1 MEMIANITQQELTRV
16 QSNGEVESK
25 IKLRKPSHTNLL
37 ENVQNIP
44 YMSTDNLAPEKPQVS
59 QESERKVSLENLSEV
74 SEKSDT
80 IEDFSEYVVKLN
92 NATQLINNAKEEAA
106 LAQENA
112 ITSDGEVSRLSV
124 EVSELEKQELDIE
137 TRNNELNQQL
147 VEAYNHQSQILEL
160 IRKEQERIIQE
171 ANTRKRENEE
181 KVAQFQNKI
190 HDIRERITTKNE
202 DIARKQEILR
212 TLQQT
217 EFTDINNLI
226 DFSTQEEEE
235 QVKKLA

>member
-44 YMSTDNLAPEKPQVS
+44 YMSTDNLAPEKPQAS
-59 QESERKVSLENLSEV
+59 QEPERKVSLENFSEIP
-74 SEKSDT
+74 EKSDT
-80 IEDFSEYVVKLN
+80 IDFSEYVVKLN

-226 DFSTQEEEE
+226 DFSTQEDEE

>member
-1 MEMIANITQQELTRV
+1 MIANITQQQLTRV

-37 ENVQNIP
+37 ENVKNIP
-44 YMSTDNLAPEKPQVS
+44 YVPNSDLLPEEIQAS
-59 QESERKVSLENLSEV
+59 IESEQKVSFENF
-74 SEKSDT
+74 SEKSDS
-80 IEDFSEYVVKLN
+80 IDFSEYVVKLN

-137 TRNNELNQQL
+137 TRNNELDQQL
-147 VEAYNHQSQILEL
+147 AEAYNHQSQILEL

-171 ANTRKRENEE
+171 ANARQRENQE
-181 KVAQFQNKI
+181 KVAQFQNRI
-190 HDIRERITTKNE
+190 NDIRERITTKNE

-217 EFTDINNLI
+217 ELADINNLV
-226 DFSTQEEEE
+226 DFPTREDEES
-235 QVKKLA
+235 VKKLA